1 MNEPNFRQIFFL
13 TAFRHCLLQKLDR
26 SIEITSMDFRYVKV
40 YFPSGHSKSNSLKRT
55 YVDGGLVESLNVFAF
70 KELEF
75 KEYNRKLFPDELT
88 IAVGSSHFGRCH
100 FKAANPKF

>member
-40 YFPSGHSKSNSLKRT
+40 YFPSGSFKK
-55 YVDGGLVESLNVFAF
+55 YVRRAGRGGGV
-70 KELEF
+70 
-75 KEYNRKLFPDELT
+75 T
-88 IAVGSSHFGRCH
+88 H
-100 FKAANPKF
+100 